1 MEIQKNIFTF
11 ILYLIITSVIGAIVV
26 VAVNQ
31 ATKHNTTVTELQN
44 KMESLENSF
53 ATINSDWKKT
63 SSNLDQTNSDVV
75 DQLQEINTNWKN
87 VIKNYDKITF
97 AYNGNWTGTGL
108 SDVKHAWAAMAPMN
122 CQDSHT
128 GQGGDWYS
136 CNIGFNEGLSPEDGG
151 AFLIHKK
158 VE

>member
-1 MEIQKNIFTF
+1 MELQKNIFTF

-53 ATINSDWKKT
+53 DTINSDWKKI
-63 SSNLDQTNSDVV
+63 SSDVV

-108 SDVKHAWAAMAPMN
+108 SDVKHTWSAMAPMN
-122 CQDSHT
+122 CQEHT

-136 CNIGFNEGLSPEDGG
+136 CNIGFNEGLSPDDEG